1 MDDKRTE
8 TIAVKVR
15 PELREWLARRAK
27 GEFRTM
33 SAEACLHLE
42 AAFRKERDQ
51 VPQQFGGG
59 PDSTN

>member
-27 GEFRTM
+27 GELRTM

-51 VPQQFGGG
+51 IPQQISRGE
-59 PDSTN
+59 DSIN